1 LFADPEQATLDLSLQ
16 QPEIA
21 LGMMLLVFMMILTPP
36 LTSLIDSLPS
46 HLRVSVIAERL
57 DGQILFAHGADEIV
71 PSASV
76 IKIPILAVMLEEA
89 RAGRFDLDG
98 IGLLKKQDMVG
109 GTGILQ
115 AHPSDTSLTWRRL
128 AELMISV
135 SDNSAT
141 NAIVRE
147 LGMDTIN
154 RYLADWGLEHTRL
167 RREMMDFESQRRGFE
182 NTTTPREMNAILRRF
197 AGNKEFIDIL
207 LLCEDQTTI
216 PAGLPSGVRFAHKTG
231 TLTMVRGDAGIL
243 LGHNP
248 VVVTAFV
255 RGFRSEAE
263 AEEVLTS
270 IGAAITDYME

>member
-1 LFADPEQATLDLSLQ
+1 MIIVITLFA
-16 QPEIA
+16 
-21 LGMMLLVFMMILTPP
+21 MIQLPP
-36 LTSLIDSLPS
+36 FQTLIDSLPP
-46 HLRVSVIAERL
+46 HLRVSVIVERL
-57 DGQILFAHGADEIV
+57 NGQIVFEHGADDVV

-89 RAGRFDLDG
+89 RAGRFNLDG
-98 IGLLKKQDMVG
+98 IGLLKKEDMVG

-115 AHPSDTSLTWRRL
+115 SHPTDTSLSWRRL

-147 LGMDTIN
+147 LGMDTIT
-154 RYLADWGLEHTRL
+154 RYLVDWGFEHTRL
-167 RREMMDFESQRRGFE
+167 RREMMDFEAQRRGFE

-197 AGNKEFIDIL
+197 AGNTEFIDIL
-207 LLCEDQTTI
+207 LMCEDRTTI
-216 PAGLPSGVRFAHKTG
+216 PAGLPPDARFAHKTG
-231 TLTMVRGDAGIL
+231 TLTIVRGDAGIV
-243 LGHNP
+243 LGDNP

-263 AEEVLTS
+263 AEAVLAS
-270 IGAAITDYME
+270 IGAGIDVYME